1 MVHEPNEPEADCG
14 KFRPNRLP
22 YAADRTTVYERDGR
36 SATDKTQRL
45 PESRKPGFGVRNEN
59 NSGKVKKTPQ
69 PERAKNAT
77 RGEARS
83 DQM

>member
-1 MVHEPNEPEADCG
+1 MNQTSPKQIVV
-14 KFRPNRLP
+14 RLP
-22 YAADRTTVYERDGR
+22 AADRTTVYERDGR
-36 SATDKTQRL
+36 SATDKTQRI

-59 NSGKVKKTPQ
+59 DSSKAKKTPQ

-77 RGEARS
+77 RGMRGEARS